1 MEKEN
6 PYPASAGHEFVTP
19 EAAPAK
25 AGQGFETPKAA
36 PVKAG

>member
-1 MEKEN
+1 MDKEK
-6 PYPASAGHEFVTP
+6 PHPASAGHGFVTP